1 MSQRTTRVVGP
12 GDRVLVTGAAGGVG
26 RHVVRA
32 LLDADCEVRAV
43 DRIGYDEALDLDT
56 LIEADEAE
64 WLAGDLLELEL
75 DSLVKDVDGIIHLAA
90 HVGLSESY
98 DELVEI
104 NVDLVEM
111 LYEAAVRAGVRHFVH
126 FGTGTIYE
134 PARGVLDEDAPVE
147 LSNAYEETK
156 LESEERL
163 ETISTDEV
171 PWTILRPA
179 FVYGPHT
186 SSMSAGLVTIPPILR
201 NFLPFLPG
209 FTGGARANWAHVEDV
224 AAATMA
230 VLGNPRAFGQ
240 IFNVADERALA
251 AGEVLTA
258 ITEAYGLPIGPLIR
272 FPNSAVLMAFSPVVD
287 RDYVVRS
294 IRSVLRQ
301 VWSRIARRHGLEQT
315 PLRPKV
321 DRSAIL
327 YVSDDTVLDASRLRE
342 LGWIPDHRSFAE
354 GIGETIQ
361 WYQDVGWVPRY
372 DIDTSM
378 AIKDNG
384 SFGFGITQTLDGVWI
399 SREDSKRRRLE
410 VTVDSEFHNIVKA
423 DFSGHLNG
431 VAWFEGL
438 VEDVTVEGTIEVKP
452 MSGQTLTYQFGFET
466 DDVAYR
472 CVTSASFNPL
482 RPFSSM
488 TRLEGEVY
496 DQHGEVVGHVELPFD
511 WADQSVPILLS
522 FRPLTPSSE

>member
-1 MSQRTTRVVGP
+1 MSTRSRRIVGP

-43 DRIGYDEALDLDT
+43 DLTAFEDALAIETLLEQGEAQW
-56 LIEADEAE
+56 IQ
-64 WLAGDLLELEL
+64 GNLLELDLNEL
-75 DSLVKDVDGIIHLAA
+75 VHDVDAVIHLAA
-90 HVGLSESY
+90 LVGLSESY
-98 DELVEI
+98 DELVET

-111 LYEAAVRAGVRHFVH
+111 LYEASERAGVKHFVH
-126 FGTGTIYE
+126 FSTGTLYE
-134 PARGVLDEDAPVE
+134 PARGVLSESAPVE
-147 LSNAYEETK
+147 PSSAYDVTK

-163 ETISTDEV
+163 EEIATDATPFTV
-171 PWTILRPA
+171 LRPA
-179 FVYGPHT
+179 FIYGPHT

-224 AAATMA
+224 AAAAMA
-230 VLGNPRAFGQ
+230 VLGNPKAFGK
-240 IFNVADERALA
+240 IFNIADETPLG

-294 IRSVLRQ
+294 IRTVLRQ
-301 VWSRIARRHGLEQT
+301 IWARMAKRHALAQT

-321 DRSAIL
+321 DRSALL
-327 YVSDDTVLDASRLRE
+327 YVADDTVLDATKLRE
-342 LGWIPDHRSFAE
+342 LGWIPDQQSFSE
-354 GIGETIQ
+354 SIGETIV
-361 WYQDVGWVPRY
+361 WYQDVGWVPRF
-372 DIDTSM
+372 DVDADLAMRDS
-378 AIKDNG
+378 G
-384 SFGFGITQTLDGVWI
+384 SFGFGITQTLDGHWFER
-399 SREDSKRRRLE
+399 STSTRRRLQL
-410 VTVDSEFHNIVKA
+410 TVDSEFHNIVKA

-431 VAWFEGL
+431 VAWFENL
-438 VEDVTVEGTIEVKP
+438 AEDVSVEGTIEVKP
-452 MSGQTLTYQFGFET
+452 ISGQTLTYQFGFSSNGRS
-466 DDVAYR
+466 YR

-488 TRLEGEVY
+488 TRLEGEVF
-496 DQHGEVVGHVELPFD
+496 DQNGEVIGNVELPFD
-511 WADQSVPILLS
+511 WAEQSVPILLS